1 MRFRTPLLE
10 TFSFQPPI
18 LAFQATPPV
27 APTAGDRY
35 VVLAPGTGAWATH
48 ATQIAWYYT
57 GSWQFDTPAIGWLLN
72 NTADNTLYRFNG
84 TAWEPLP
91 ASIYWFDIE
100 GGHPD
105 SVYGGVFPVEGGS
118 VGSIFGGTS
127 GVDGGSP

>member
-10 TFSFQPPI
+10 SFSFQPPI
-18 LAFQATPPV
+18 INFLTAPP
-27 APTAGDRY
+27 ASPTAGDRY
-35 VVLAPGTGAWATH
+35 VVLAPATGAWATH
-48 ATQIAWYYT
+48 ETQIAWFYT
-57 GSWQFDTPAIGWLLN
+57 GTWSFDPPAKGWLLN
-72 NTADNTLYRFNG
+72 NTADNILYKFNG

-91 ASIYWFDIE
+91 AAIYWFDVE
-100 GGHPD
+100 GGYPD